1 MHRQLYQRFKILRR
15 NWVVSKIH
23 WRDGEI
29 SHHVGVTFRAS
40 WWFFSLSPESL
51 TRGSQPISCVGWRR
65 ISKINFESSFS
76 NNVVDWLNPF
86 PLISIKHTH
95 TTPALDLK
103 FWVLLLLRVCKSRG
117 CDYILC
123 SKPVSLLDFLSQLP
137 SYDSIYEQYNHR
149 RGCCQILSPELLMTS
164 ANKDLWSRN
173 QNSIATLFFPQ
184 WFCKSPPVWCWVVLL
199 VPTSCNLTHNFL
211 ELVTD

>member
-1 MHRQLYQRFKILRR
+1 MSRKTGWRKSTGKVFQSRNPTFFPASDSSLHAIIPVELFGIIPPSFFNINLAMHRQLYQRFKILRR

-95 TTPALDLK
+95 NPSTGSK
-103 FWVLLLLRVCKSRG
+103 
-117 CDYILC
+117 ILGAA
-123 SKPVSLLDFLSQLP
+123 
-137 SYDSIYEQYNHR
+137 IIE
-149 RGCCQILSPELLMTS
+149 GM
-164 ANKDLWSRN
+164 
-173 QNSIATLFFPQ
+173 
-184 WFCKSPPVWCWVVLL
+184 
-199 VPTSCNLTHNFL
+199 
-211 ELVTD
+211 